1 MLYFYIIV
9 DFDPLFIPVVISS
22 YGNNTAGD
30 SYSLSCST
38 TLITNP
44 LPTDVPSPTFQWL
57 FGPNGDAPLPS
68 GVTPRATIL
77 GINNTYSSTLQ
88 FSRLSQ
94 YHAGMY
100 TCQLGARRLAAD
112 KTVFVNGIMD
122 HLLNLLHTLRY

>member
-1 MLYFYIIV
+1 M
-9 DFDPLFIPVVISS
+9 DFDPLCIPVVISS

-30 SYSLSCST
+30 NYSLTCST

-44 LPTDVPSPTFQWL
+44 LPTDVPSPTFQW
-57 FGPNGDAPLPS
+57 FYDPNGNAPLPS

-88 FSRLSQ
+88 FSQLSQ

-100 TCQLGARRLAAD
+100 TCQLGARRLAAN
-112 KTVFVNGIMD
+112 KTVFVNGIVNYY
-122 HLLNLLHTLRY
+122 LLYYILLLRYRYAI